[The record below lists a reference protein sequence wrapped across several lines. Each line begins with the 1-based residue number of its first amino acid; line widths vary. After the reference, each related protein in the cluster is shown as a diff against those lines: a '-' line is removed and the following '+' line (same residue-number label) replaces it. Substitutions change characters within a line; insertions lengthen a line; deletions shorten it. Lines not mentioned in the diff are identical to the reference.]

1 MLKQPRNLSPTA
13 AWVHEAANPR
23 MTLDVKNT
31 IQTHFESTYQ
41 MSDAFEAFPAH
52 TGSMVQLGLPE

>member
-1 MLKQPRNLSPTA
+1 
-13 AWVHEAANPR
+13 